1 MIKHGGHNRRLG
13 TAALSDPLGDYP
25 SKFRSHLESQHYS
38 PFTVAGYGR
47 CIAALGRLMRELQ
60 IDMSSLDERNI
71 ERLIGRLQ
79 PYSAGNRSTAFAV
92 KRFVR
97 YLVEQGATR
106 SLPPAPND
114 TTRGRLR
121 QEYEDYLR
129 NQRGLSESTIF
140 HCWRFADRFLRFRFG
155 NKDDDLSRLTP
166 LDIAKFMLQ
175 STSRHQPFQD
185 KTLPT
190 HMRNFFRFLFR
201 SGKTN
206 INLAPSVPRIARK
219 YASALPR
226 YLSPEQVET
235 LIKAVKTNTTVGRRN
250 YAMVLLLARLG
261 LRATEVIAM
270 QIDDVDWRAGE
281 ILIRGKGQRQD
292 RMPLPKDVGEALANY
307 IRQDR
312 ATASRALFVT
322 QRAPRV
328 AFSDAQIINAA
339 LQDAFEKTNLK
350 PPTQYIGSHILR
362 HSLATNM
369 VRRGASLAEIG
380 DVLRH
385 RSRCSTMIYA
395 KLDVEGLR
403 SIAPVWPGTRG
414 AK

>member
-1 MIKHGGHNRRLG
+1 MIKHNGHNRRSG

-47 CIAALGRLMRELQ
+47 CIAALGGLMRELQ
-60 IDMSSLDERNI
+60 IDMASLDERNI
-71 ERLIGRLQ
+71 GRLIGRLQ
-79 PYSAGNRSTAFAV
+79 PYSARNRSTAFAV

-97 YLVEQGATR
+97 YLVEQGATT

-114 TTRGRLR
+114 TARGRLR

-362 HSLATNM
+362 HYS
-369 VRRGASLAEIG
+369 ASRIITG
-380 DVLRH
+380 
-385 RSRCSTMIYA
+385 
-395 KLDVEGLR
+395 
-403 SIAPVWPGTRG
+403 
-414 AK
+414 